1 MKDPCLLNLRQLFIQ
16 DLQSR
21 LNINHATAAELV
33 AAGFVDDDDDSERI
47 DLNVEW
53 NAWVRCHHA
62 RLKQPASQLLTPE
75 THSAIATMRAL
86 ADEFREHFE
95 EHGEHHHAVIA
106 LYDRADS
113 DFGYETVTHLIA
125 ALDRL
130 VEHINQPVD
139 LSSDRVYT
147 AQVAGAVA
155 AYRQTVIAAL
165 DAVGKPWSA

>member
-21 LNINHATAAELV
+21 LNINHATATELV
-33 AAGFVDDDDDSERI
+33 AAGFVDDDDSERI

-86 ADEFREHFE
+86 ADEF
-95 EHGEHHHAVIA
+95 
-106 LYDRADS
+106 
-113 DFGYETVTHLIA
+113 
-125 ALDRL
+125 
-130 VEHINQPVD
+130 Q
-139 LSSDRVYT
+139 
-147 AQVAGAVA
+147 
-155 AYRQTVIAAL
+155 
-165 DAVGKPWSA
+165 